1 MSCGLEGEECT
12 VRTKSRHNYK
22 VQVGDDDGQG
32 EGPYWQLGNCSVP
45 LYIHSSG
52 WITPGASSWES
63 QDHFFLCF
71 SCSLIYLSLCHRVAF
86 LQICQNLLHP
96 KALLAWFLS
105 LKPFLDSVIC
115 TLSRS
120 VVSNAVTSWTVAH
133 QAPLFMGFSR
143 QEYWSGLP
151 FPSPGDLP
159 DPGIEPGSPSLQTD
173 SLLSEPPGKP
183 FPGVQVE

>member
-1 MSCGLEGEECT
+1 MMVKVKVHIGKWEAAVYLSTFTHLAGSHLEQVPGSL
-12 VRTKSRHNYK
+12 RT
-22 VQVGDDDGQG
+22 
-32 EGPYWQLGNCSVP
+32 
-45 LYIHSSG
+45 I
-52 WITPGASSWES
+52 
-63 QDHFFLCF
+63 FFLCF
-71 SCSLIYLSLCHRVAF
+71 SCSLIYLSLCPGVAF

-96 KALLAWFLS
+96 KALLARFLS

-115 TLSRS
+115 MLSRS

-143 QEYWSGLP
+143 QEYWSRLP

-173 SLLSEPPGKP
+173 SLPPEPPGKP
-183 FPGVQVE
+183 SESSQILIIT